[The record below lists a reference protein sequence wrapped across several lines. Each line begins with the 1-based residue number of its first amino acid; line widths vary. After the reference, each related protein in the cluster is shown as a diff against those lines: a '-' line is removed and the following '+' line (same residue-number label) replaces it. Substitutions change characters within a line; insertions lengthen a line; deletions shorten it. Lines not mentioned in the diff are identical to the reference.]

1 MSQPVY
7 SVKKI
12 EGKSGLKKFIKF
24 PFTVF
29 KGNDCWV
36 PPLNM
41 DEMTVFNEKKNPAF
55 KHAESA
61 YWMVYKDG
69 EPAGRIAGIVL
80 ESEAKEEQLARFGWI
95 DFIDDPKV
103 VELLLNTVEDWAR
116 EKGLKGVQGPMG
128 FTDMDFEGLLVEGF
142 DKPGTIATIYNHA
155 YYPKHLEQYGYEKS
169 IDWLQL
175 ITEVPDEVPK
185 RLARRAEIIENRFN
199 FKSLKF
205 KSKKEAQ
212 KYGNELFE
220 VLNQSYAD
228 LYGFHPLTSDQIQF
242 YIEQYLGFVV
252 TDFLSMV
259 VSEEGK
265 LVGFAITMPSLS
277 KAFQKARGQI
287 LPFGAFHILRAMKKN
302 DRVDMYLIGVLP
314 EYQKH
319 GVTAIIFRD
328 LIQAYIDKGIKT
340 TITNQMLESNQKVLA
355 QFNEFNSEVYQRR
368 RCYKKVF
375 A

>member
-1 MSQPVY
+1 MY
-7 SVKKI
+7 SVRKI
-12 EGKSGLKKFIKF
+12 EGKSDLKKFIKF
-24 PFTVF
+24 PFSIF

-36 PPLNM
+36 PPLMM
-41 DEMTVFNEKKNPAF
+41 DELTVFNEKKNPAF
-55 KHAESA
+55 QHAESA
-61 YWMVYKDG
+61 YWMAYKDG
-69 EPAGRIAGIVL
+69 QPVGRIAGIVV
-80 ESEAKEEQLARFGWI
+80 EQEAREEQLARFGWI
-95 DFIDDPKV
+95 DFVDDPEVTK
-103 VELLLNTVEDWAR
+103 LLLQTVEDWAK

-142 DKPGTIATIYNHA
+142 DQPGTIATIYNHA
-155 YYPKHLEQYGYEKS
+155 YYPNHLENLGYEKS
-169 IDWLQL
+169 VDWIQL
-175 ITEVPDEVPK
+175 ISEVPDEVPK
-185 RLARRAEIIENRFN
+185 RLARRAEIIENRFK

-205 KSKKEAQ
+205 KSKKEAK
-212 KYGNELFE
+212 KYGKELFE
-220 VLNQSYAD
+220 VLNKSYAD
-228 LYGFHPLTSDQIQF
+228 LFGFHPLTADQIQF

-259 VSEEGK
+259 VNEHGD
-265 LVGFAITMPSLS
+265 LVGFAVTMPSLS
-277 KAFQKARGQI
+277 KAFQKAKGQV
-287 LPFGAFHILRAMKKN
+287 LPFGVFHILKAMKKN

-314 EYQKH
+314 EYQMH